1 MSRRKPSSGPPD
13 PSAINPISIKQALAV
28 AEHLSFRAAARAL
41 GVRHSAVS
49 RRVRA
54 LEEKLG
60 VTLFER
66 HLTGVT
72 LTNAGVRF
80 IQQAREGFAHLD
92 RASRTAATAGPWRD
106 GTAKDRDSLVDG
118 SRLPTRLDPEL
129 LRGAS

>member
-13 PSAINPISIKQALAV
+13 PSATNPISIKQALAV

-49 RRVRA
+49 RRVRT

-72 LTNAGVRF
+72 LTNAGSRF

-92 RASRTAATAGPWRD
+92 SASTTAATSWRD
-106 GTAKDRDSLVDG
+106 GTAQDRDSLVDG
-118 SRLPTRLDPEL
+118 SRLPTRFDPEL
-129 LRGAS
+129 FRDAS

>member
-66 HLTGVT
+66 HGDIFGHA
-72 LTNAGVRF
+72 NRISAGETSALRVLRSRDEAC
-80 IQQAREGFAHLD
+80 QNYPQTW
-92 RASRTAATAGPWRD
+92 RAPGACD
-106 GTAKDRDSLVDG
+106 
-118 SRLPTRLDPEL
+118 LPMSQL
-129 LRGAS
+129 